1 MKTKVIGMATLLA
14 ACLVWIS
21 PAQVKPEPRPA
32 SERQSVATERST
44 ARNEGTTAAPRKS
57 SDNSIL
63 SSGNSEV
70 FEGVFIGADKTVSLD
85 SKLDYTSAATVAI
98 GIECTL
104 CDSTADSLGSS
115 GLVLLARWAVP
126 NAELYVTT
134 ENKATTLF
142 PYWDAG
148 GVIFNVYGSQF
159 RLSLQNKGSQPV
171 AIEQITIF
179 RRGS

>member
-1 MKTKVIGMATLLA
+1 MKTKAIGRAALLA
-14 ACLVWIS
+14 ACLVCIS
-21 PAQVKPEPRPA
+21 PAQTKSPPQPA
-32 SERQSVATERST
+32 SDRQSAATERST
-44 ARNEGTTAAPRKS
+44 VPNESTSVVRRRS

-70 FEGVFIGADKTVSLD
+70 FEGIFINAGKTVSLD
-85 SKLDYTSAATVAI
+85 SKLDYSSATTVAI
-98 GIECTL
+98 GVECTL

-159 RLSLQNKGSQPV
+159 RLSLQNKGSQPI

-179 RRGS
+179 RRGG